1 MCRKFAQCYHLVDVI
16 KTKKKKFS
24 QTRPFELELQ
34 IISFQAIA
42 MEQYAE
48 KRGLASLRYDQ
59 SSVGLTTGVTREQV
73 TNKREFN

>member
-1 MCRKFAQCYHLVDVI
+1 VLSFDLCYQ
-16 KTKKKKFS
+16 KKFS

-73 TNKREFN
+73 TNKR